1 MKRSS
6 AALRQRLRKRVS
18 VFHLP
23 SPVDCAHLDNN
34 ISNGINGERL
44 GALEPMP
51 AFKPPTSRLDRCLRL
66 GGGSVSWH
74 RANVLCHAGPES
86 TGSRRLLWQSMC
98 TACVRCVVATLVRGG
113 PHNHAAS
120 AATCRLTAGG
130 GASRV
135 GSSPPHHNRFYW
147 FVESQGSPADDPLV
161 LCSSPHNRL
170 GAVSVVT
177 NSSPCPWLCCVCR
190 DEWWSRVL
198 IHPRCVCVSCIMPCA
213 RYPRTSHRCGTGL
226 LTEHGPFAVDPTD
239 CNKLQS
245 NPYSWNTVANVYVV
259 VCRATRLRAE
269 RAPCSR

>member
-120 AATCRLTAGG
+120 AATCRHTAGASKVDFYHHTTDG
-130 GASRV
+130 SRQRHGCSKACLPVRLLVLMLLAGALLVRSWRV
-135 GSSPPHHNRFYW
+135 G
-147 FVESQGSPADDPLV
+147 
-161 LCSSPHNRL
+161 
-170 GAVSVVT
+170 
-177 NSSPCPWLCCVCR
+177 
-190 DEWWSRVL
+190 
-198 IHPRCVCVSCIMPCA
+198 
-213 RYPRTSHRCGTGL
+213 
-226 LTEHGPFAVDPTD
+226 
-239 CNKLQS
+239 
-245 NPYSWNTVANVYVV
+245 VA
-259 VCRATRLRAE
+259 A
-269 RAPCSR
+269 